1 MAGTLPYAAATGGDG
16 VQQSFYMGQMDFWT
30 EQAVGA
36 PPGWTHVAPGHAT
49 LSFLPQNMARDP
61 TPAPLKPAQAAV
73 FDKTSWRAGLAQARA
88 ALRRKAGKCQAKGR
102 AREAHRPEDFTLAK
116 DAQIASRVPVN
127 PADCN
132 VRA

>member
-1 MAGTLPYAAATGGDG
+1 MRLPTQVTDAPIIGNGELGAAVAGTLPYAAATGGDG

-73 FDKTSWRAGLAQARA
+73 FDKTRHGSGI
-88 ALRRKAGKCQAKGR
+88 GR
-102 AREAHRPEDFTLAK
+102 CL
-116 DAQIASRVPVN
+116 SS
-127 PADCN
+127 
-132 VRA
+132 VRQN